1 MIVNGTVF
9 PATGATTVTIQ
20 NQTLVLVSFIFPEL
34 TVTSLTPGEP
44 LTFEQPG
51 ASLDTLRSIRYEG

>member
-1 MIVNGTVF
+1 MIVDGTVF

-20 NQTLVLVSFIFPEL
+20 NQTLVLVSFTFPEL

-51 ASLDTLRSIRYEG
+51 ANLDMLRSIRDWC